1 MSDFV
6 TLLLTAFTVV
16 AVGFSLTVVG
26 AWVVVWWANL
36 MDKWLD

>member
-6 TLLLTAFTVV
+6 TLLLTTIAVV
-16 AVGFSLTVVG
+16 AVGFSLTLLG

-36 MDKWLD
+36 MDRWLD